1 MADESIDL
9 RFLAEQ
15 GKRILDELAEARAE
29 RAGTRAEI
37 EAIRAEQKSLVEIV
51 GKVAAEQKSLAAVVG
66 KVVDA
71 VTTIAARQ
79 DHHTEV
85 LARHSE
91 LLGQILETQQNY
103 GARLNAIDGRLAII
117 ERHTGLVKA

>member
-15 GKRILDELAEARAE
+15 GKRILDELAQARLERAE
-29 RAGTRAEI
+29 
-37 EAIRAEQKSLVEIV
+37 IRAEQKSLAEI
-51 GKVAAEQKSLAAVVG
+51 VG

-79 DHHTEV
+79 DH
-85 LARHSE
+85 HSE

>member
-15 GKRILDELAEARAE
+15 GKRILDELAQARLE
-29 RAGTRAEI
+29 RAEI
-37 EAIRAEQKSLVEIV
+37 RAEQTEMRAEQKSLAEI
-51 GKVAAEQKSLAAVVG
+51 VG

-79 DHHTEV
+79 DH
-85 LARHSE
+85 HSE